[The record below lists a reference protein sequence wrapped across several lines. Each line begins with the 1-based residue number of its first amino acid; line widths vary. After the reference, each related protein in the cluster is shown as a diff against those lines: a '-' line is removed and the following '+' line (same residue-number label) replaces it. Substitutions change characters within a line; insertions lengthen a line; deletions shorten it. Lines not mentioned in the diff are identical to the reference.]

1 MKIHLQSKLI
11 LLSIVACSYGDKL
24 DRTYLPPANAGSAGG
39 SPGALT
45 APGLSNFGTTGPA
58 KQPFGQ
64 PSRPYSFGQ
73 GNQQTPGKQESGSLN
88 FESNRP
94 FGLTSGSGARK
105 PSPVYGP
112 ADSRPNQGYNGL
124 ISGFGPSNSQGNQP
138 QSLESNTPNE
148 LGQQY
153 FGNSF
158 GPNSASPSGYS
169 QINGQNFVGS
179 SSRPESERPQAA
191 ADRNAEILKYVNEN
205 DGDRFTYS
213 FETSNGITA
222 EETGVAS
229 GGVKAQG
236 GYSYTG
242 DDGKAYTITYT
253 ADEQGY
259 QPQGEHLPTPP
270 PIPEEILRSIEKNA
284 QAAAAGTQ
292 EGAYRPEDY
301 ENEDNSQGYSG
312 TTSINKPQGQDQFS
326 SQQYTAPIDKPAS
339 SQIGFQ
345 QTKPQFQ
352 NVPTSETSYKD
363 RLTNGGSSFEP
374 IRASNQNAGSINQA
388 QSERRPGYQYSR
400 PQNTQDTKQAFGS
413 QPDQSRPQFG
423 SPIPSNSPFSKSGNG
438 QALNPFNGASRPE
451 SQSIPSG
458 QDYFK
463 PSQVSQYQ
471 QSGFKPTSNQ
481 PGQGFQSEIS
491 PGQNYKQESSG
502 YQYQPG
508 NSGFGVTTRPSFPN
522 QPSFQNLDQDA
533 TPQGG
538 SQYQTNPSNNF
549 SNRPSSNQP
558 GQGPQSKLSSAQNY
572 NQQSSGY
579 QYQPANSGFGVTAR
593 PSFPNQPQ
601 GGNQYKTNPSNKFS
615 NRPLNQQYQ
624 QNTQDITLSPNGFNR
639 PNGAPQNQVS
649 VTSNN
654 LPVVPNS
661 IAKQTAP
668 IQAPYQYQRPSQ
680 PFNQNQVSQNGFRQ
694 PASQGQIP
702 SGANKPA
709 FGSPQTSYNQ
719 PIQSQG
725 PLQSSFNQNPG
736 QSQTNPSQIQG
747 SSSGFNR
754 PIQDQGSKPVF
765 PSANQPE
772 QFSGPRQPPSYNP
785 EEGYKY

>member
-1 MKIHLQSKLI
+1 MKLLI

-39 SPGALT
+39 SPGSLT

-58 KQPFGQ
+58 KQPLEQRPIGQ
-64 PSRPYSFGQ
+64 PSRPNYFGQ
-73 GNQQTPGKQESGSLN
+73 ANQQTPGQQESGSLN

-94 FGLTSGSGARK
+94 FGFTSGSGARK

-112 ADSRPNQGYNGL
+112 ADSRPNLGNNGFV
-124 ISGFGPSNSQGNQP
+124 SGFGPSNSQGDNQA
-138 QSLESNTPNE
+138 QSLGISNSPNE
-148 LGQQY
+148 LGQQ
-153 FGNSF
+153 SF
-158 GPNSASPSGYS
+158 GPNAASPVGYS

-179 SSRPESERPQAA
+179 SSQPESERPQAA
-191 ADRNAEILKYVNEN
+191 ADRNAEILNYVNEN
-205 DGDRFTYS
+205 DGDRFNYR

-222 EETGVAS
+222 EEAGVAS

-312 TTSINKPQGQDQFS
+312 ATSINKPQGQDQFS
-326 SQQYTAPIDKPAS
+326 SQQYIAPIDKPAS

-345 QTKPQFQ
+345 QTKPEFQ
-352 NVPTSETSYKD
+352 NVPTSENNYND
-363 RLTNGGSSFEP
+363 RLTNGVSSFEP
-374 IRASNQNAGSINQA
+374 IRSSNVGSINQA
-388 QSERRPGYQYSR
+388 SR
-400 PQNTQDTKQAFGS
+400 PQNTQDTKQDFVS
-413 QPDQSRPQFG
+413 QFSQSRPQFG
-423 SPIPSNSPFSKSGNG
+423 SQIPSNSPFSKSGNG

-451 SQSIPSG
+451 SQITPSG

-481 PGQGFQSEIS
+481 PGQGPQSKLPS
-491 PGQNYKQESSG
+491 AQNYNQESSG
-502 YQYQPG
+502 YQYQP
-508 NSGFGVTTRPSFPN
+508 V
-522 QPSFQNLDQDA
+522 
-533 TPQGG
+533 
-538 SQYQTNPSNNF
+538 
-549 SNRPSSNQP
+549 
-558 GQGPQSKLSSAQNY
+558 
-572 NQQSSGY
+572 
-579 QYQPANSGFGVTAR
+579 NSGFGVTAR
-593 PSFPNQPQ
+593 PSFPNQPSFQNLDQGVTTQ
-601 GGNQYKTNPSNKFS
+601 GGNQYQTNPSNKFSKRPSSNQPGQEPQSKLSPAQNYNQESSGYQYQPVNSGFGVTARPSFANQPSQPTINQGVTPQGGNQYQTNPSNKFS
-615 NRPLNQQYQ
+615 NRPSLNQQYQ
-624 QNTQDITLSPNGFNR
+624 QNTQGLTPSPNGFNR
-639 PNGAPQNQVS
+639 PNGALQNQVS
-649 VTSNN
+649 STN
-654 LPVVPNS
+654 LPLGFVNS

-694 PASQGQIP
+694 PTSQGQIP
-702 SGANKPA
+702 SGANEPA

-725 PLQSSFNQNPG
+725 PLQSTFNQNSD
-736 QSQTNPSQIQG
+736 QRQTNPSQIQG
-747 SSSGFNR
+747 SSMPSFNR
-754 PIQDQGSKPVF
+754 PTQGQGSKPVF
-765 PSANQPE
+765 PSGNQPE

-785 EEGYKY
+785 DEGYKY

>member
-1 MKIHLQSKLI
+1 MKLLI

-45 APGLSNFGTTGPA
+45 APGVSNFGTTGPA
-58 KQPFGQ
+58 NQPLGQPPIGQ
-64 PSRPYSFGQ
+64 PSRPNSFGQ

-94 FGLTSGSGARK
+94 FGFTSGSGATK
-105 PSPVYGP
+105 PSQVYGP
-112 ADSRPNQGYNGL
+112 ADSTPNQGNNGL
-124 ISGFGPSNSQGNQP
+124 VSGFGPSNSQGNQP
-138 QSLESNTPNE
+138 QSLESNTPNK
-148 LGQQY
+148 LGQQS

-158 GPNSASPSGYS
+158 GPNAASPSGYS

-213 FETSNGITA
+213 FETTNGITA

-312 TTSINKPQGQDQFS
+312 ATSINKPQGQDQFS

-345 QTKPQFQ
+345 QTKPGFQ

-363 RLTNGGSSFEP
+363 RFTNGVSSFEP
-374 IRASNQNAGSINQA
+374 IRSFNQNAGSINQA
-388 QSERRPGYQYSR
+388 QLQRRPGYEYSR

-413 QPDQSRPQFG
+413 QPGQSRPQFG
-423 SPIPSNSPFSKSGNG
+423 SQIPSNSPFSKSGNG
-438 QALNPFNGASRPE
+438 QELNPFNGASRPE
-451 SQSIPSG
+451 SQTIPSG

-481 PGQGFQSEIS
+481 PGQGPQSKLS
-491 PGQNYKQESSG
+491 SAQNYNQESSG

-508 NSGFGVTTRPSFPN
+508 NSGFGVTARPSFPN
-522 QPSFQNLDQDA
+522 QPSFQNLDQGA
-533 TPQGG
+533 TPQRGN
-538 SQYQTNPSNNF
+538 QYQTNPSNNF

-558 GQGPQSKLSSAQNY
+558 GQGPESKLSSAQNY

-601 GGNQYKTNPSNKFS
+601 GGNQYQTNPSNQFS

-624 QNTQDITLSPNGFNR
+624 QNTQGITPSSNGFNT

-654 LPVVPNS
+654 LPVVANS

-680 PFNQNQVSQNGFRQ
+680 PFNQNQLSQNGFRQ

-754 PIQDQGSKPVF
+754 PTQDQGSKPVF

-772 QFSGPRQPPSYNP
+772 QFSGPRQPPSYNA